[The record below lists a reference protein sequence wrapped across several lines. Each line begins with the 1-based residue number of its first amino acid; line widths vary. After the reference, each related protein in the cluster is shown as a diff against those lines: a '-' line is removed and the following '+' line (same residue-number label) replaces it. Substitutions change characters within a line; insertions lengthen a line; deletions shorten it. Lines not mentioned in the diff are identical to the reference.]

1 MVRMTSSDG
10 FPQRLSDAE
19 RDAAVSAL
27 RAHLE
32 AGRLAPEEFD
42 ERTTAARV
50 ARTASDVVPLFGDL
64 PAQHPAYV
72 DAARPTWNTYPG
84 TSPASPAAGSP
95 EPGAPSY
102 PSPAPSYGPSGPVY
116 SGTVVPRTQGPVPS
130 QPDRWVGVLQAVIW
144 PVAILMFVTGNGWW
158 WILVAVVVTS
168 AIRGYQGRQR
178 RQPPPY

>member
-1 MVRMTSSDG
+1 MVGMSSTDG

-32 AGRLAPEEFD
+32 AGRLDPEEFD
-42 ERTTAARV
+42 ERSTAARA

-64 PAQHPAYV
+64 PAPRPAYV

-84 TSPASPAAGSP
+84 TSADSPSSATP
-95 EPGAPSY
+95 EPGSPAYPSY
-102 PSPAPSYGPSGPVY
+102 SPSYGPSGPVY
-116 SGTVVPRTQGPVPS
+116 TGTVVPRTQGPVPS
-130 QPDRWVGVLQAVIW
+130 PADRWLGILHAVIW
-144 PVAILMFVTGNGWW
+144 PLAILMVVTGNGWW
-158 WILVAVVVTS
+158 WIIIAIVVSS
-168 AIRGYQGRQR
+168 ALGGYQGRHR